1 MNNRKILTFF
11 LTLSFLLISLPIS
24 AVTSPDSE
32 KNINGTLTNVEPDS
46 YFTINL
52 IDNEM
57 LNKIRSEP
65 GEHSQILKVEPGIV
79 IGLITPTT
87 LYLRADMNEED
98 FLKKNNSGLS
108 MDDISRHLLSITFG
122 RDNSNITRFKSD
134 LDYKFFFTDQ
144 YTKDDIDRVLQFS
157 KMFNSISNIAKIEDE
172 EVELSFLPGTY
183 EEIPYHYYKISIIS
197 PQILDDYI
205 DKNGSDEFQLKKKN
219 GSVIGTVTQDRMM
232 LVDSLSSKERSYYM
246 LRGILWSM
254 GFHGETTELSDSFF
268 YKGSMNTTFS
278 DLDMMAIE
286 LLYGGRLANGITL
299 EDAEKALNLKRIQ
312 TNKNI

>member
-1 MNNRKILTFF
+1 MLGF
-11 LTLSFLLISLPIS
+11 SFVFLPIS
-24 AVTSPDSE
+24 AVASSDSD
-32 KNINGTLTNVEPDS
+32 IYLNGTLTNVEPDS

-52 IDNEM
+52 IDSAM

-87 LYLRADMNEED
+87 LYLRADLNEKD
-98 FLKKNNSGLS
+98 FLKKNNSALS

-157 KMFNSISNIAKIEDE
+157 KKINSISNVAKIEDE

-232 LVDSLSSKERSYYM
+232 LVDDLSSKERSYYM

-254 GFHGETTELSDSFF
+254 GFHGETTELPDSFF
-268 YKGSMNTTFS
+268 YKGSLNTTFS
-278 DLDMMAIE
+278 DMDMMAIE

-299 EDAEKALNLKRIQ
+299 EEAEKSLNLKRVQ
-312 TNKNI
+312 KNKKI